1 MAVRCRFLAFLVVGC
16 ATVFLSG
23 GARAVWPLPPYSV
36 YPCNAASDPNACYSC
51 NAFNHD
57 EALQIKQA
65 DRSSRSYTNLP
76 MSPYGICQ
84 GFHDWCIIPPTLG
97 AVSASVGP
105 GSDGA
110 PSVQFTVPYDFPDN
124 YCLVWDTGGPCQASN
139 WPIPNGLEL
148 SSHLT
153 RLLISDGTGILVN
166 VPAVFENGVWKP
178 TLGISCDGK
187 PHTYE
192 VRITNTG
199 GFPECASPTSSATT
213 VTVSAPSPKL
223 CIPPD
228 REFCP
233 LSFGGPVNVGS
244 GDVGYSVP
252 LFTIAQAPLSLS
264 MSLTYHSGTPR
275 HPALVTSPIA
285 AGWTHTFAQTLRPV
299 DAYRVTLY
307 RVAPTGLEE
316 EYEVQ
321 DDGTW
326 KAVVP
331 GERRGTIRQ
340 IGAQYQL
347 TDLDGTVTAF
357 DVATGRWFS
366 TTDRWGN
373 TLTGSYSGNDLNTVR
388 DAEGRQLTL
397 SYVSSQLTQ
406 ITLPDGQTWRLA
418 YPSGQLAQIFDPL
431 HTGSAPWRTLNYG
444 IDSTGALTLL
454 TEVRDE
460 GGFLLEG
467 HTYDTLDRGTSSVSE
482 AGRSSATIE
491 YDTPAV
497 GQRRV
502 TSTIDANTNQVS
514 VFALL
519 YQKGR
524 WLASRIDGNCA
535 SCSGASSDTQ
545 IFTYDGV
552 NDVLTRTDGNGHV
565 TSNQYDSNANV
576 ISKTEA
582 KGTAKERTATY
593 RYDYAPWPRFR
604 TEIHEPSAA
613 KTGAEKVTRMS
624 WNTSGEPETML
635 TVSQSGYLQAAD
647 PSPTTYTSVTT
658 FDPRHRVLSFDGPR
672 TDVADVTTGTYY
684 TDGDATLNRRGRLRQ
699 VTDAMGLVTSYDD
712 YDVFGT
718 ARAVTDPNAVV
729 TLLQTDGRGRVTTT
743 TNKAVPGDA
752 NEAADYNMTSV
763 FDGRDRLTDVILPRG
778 NRIRYRYEDGTNRL
792 VDMVRLDFSGNETE
806 RHHLTLNA
814 IGDSAREEDQ
824 ACASPGP
831 ACSSWVTKRSEAFVY
846 DVHNRLSQLHHPV
859 PAGSA
864 ITYRYDPDGI
874 LLSLQDE
881 NHTAPN
887 TLYAHDA
894 LDRLLSVMQALAS
907 APGGVVV
914 TSYAYDVMDNLVSV
928 TDPNVNV
935 TTYRYDDFRRMQR
948 QTSPVSGVTTHSYD
962 PAGNLT
968 SSTDARGATSTR
980 TYDAANRPLSTT
992 WMLAAAPTETVTYA
1006 YDDATAGS
1014 YGKGRLATMS
1024 DPSGSTSYRYERRG
1038 LLRQESRTI
1047 LGDSYTTAYRYDANG
1062 NRSGLTYPSGRS
1074 LTYGFDFAD
1083 RPQTLGG
1090 VYNSLLST
1098 YVTGVSYLPFGPEQS
1113 LTYGTGIVRTA
1124 SYDPRY
1130 RPAGFAVTNGGST
1143 LAKYEYGLDAVG
1155 NITAIND
1162 TLSPGFSRNFGYDD
1176 LYRLTLANGGQN
1188 LWGPGSYVYD
1198 PLGNRLSAAL
1208 GSKTSTYTYQPT
1220 SGAVT
1225 SRLQSVT
1232 ENGVIRSVQMDAAG
1246 NETAV
1251 GPSSFVY
1258 SARNHLD
1265 QGDGLRYVYDGTG
1278 LRVGQVGISV
1288 GPVLTLQP
1296 KSAPVCP
1303 GASATLTVR
1312 ATGSVTYQWQL
1323 LSGGSWQDIAGATSA
1338 TLSVSPSAVAS
1349 YRTVVSNGSG
1359 STISDV
1365 ATVTPTSLGIEPLSG
1380 GFYGDL
1386 NRSGTVDSTD
1396 VFLLKEV
1403 LAGNAVIGAG
1413 IAASFA
1419 AIDLNGDGR
1428 VDAEDLSLLTK
1439 YVAGGITC
1447 LPQIPA
1453 PLTFSMAGSRLSAQA
1468 KPQPLQAGPNP
1479 TQYFFY
1485 TPEKNLMEETEVKA
1499 GGGAPSP
1506 AADYIWFNGHPVAQ
1520 EKIASQTSRFTF
1532 TDHLGTPFLQTDLTG
1547 TPTWRAEYE
1556 PFGMTFTMRT
1566 GNAFDQRLRF
1576 PGQEYG
1582 EEASER
1588 EYNIFRWYRL
1598 GWGRFTQEDPLVSN
1612 NLWPYAGRWDFLES
1626 YSYANNSPVLHRDP
1640 FGLTPSATMG
1650 SSSPCGLQPRPTGQC
1665 VADCIA
1671 QLRWGRCLLHEADSG
1686 ALAAELAQSL
1696 TTAAGEAACSPENP
1710 LAAGGPLVEAGVKTT
1725 NSTAYGKLTEKIL
1738 NHGIINCI
1746 KIHCGCEKN
1755 NSPSDFFGNCGS
1767 PPNRNISFN

>member
-1 MAVRCRFLAFLVVGC
+1 VIAVRNRLLALLVLGC
-16 ATVFLSG
+16 ATILVPDE
-23 GARAVWPLPPYSV
+23 ARSVWPLPPYNV

-51 NAFNHD
+51 NAFSHD

-105 GSDGA
+105 GSDGT

-153 RLLISDGTGILVN
+153 RLLISDGTGILLN
-166 VPAVFENGVWKP
+166 VPAVFENAVWKP
-178 TLGISCDGK
+178 TLEISCDGK

-213 VTVSAPSPKL
+213 VTVSAPAKL

-233 LSFGGPVNVGS
+233 FSFGGPVNVGS
-244 GDVGYSVP
+244 GDVAYSVP

-275 HPALVTSPIA
+275 HPALMTSPMA
-285 AGWTHTFAQTLRPV
+285 AGWTHTFAETLRPV
-299 DAYRVTLY
+299 DAYRVILY

-316 EYEVQ
+316 DYEVQ

-326 KAVVP
+326 KAVIP

-357 DVATGRWFS
+357 DVATGRWLS

-373 TLTGSYSGNDLNTVR
+373 TLTGSYSGNDLHTIT

-397 SYVSSQLTQ
+397 SYVSGQLTQ
-406 ITLPDGQTWRLA
+406 ITLPDGKTWRLA
-418 YPSGQLAQIFDPL
+418 YPSGQLAEIFDPL
-431 HTGSAPWRTLNYG
+431 HASVPWRTLNYRL
-444 IDSTGALTLL
+444 DSTGALTLL

-467 HTYDTLDRGTSSVSE
+467 HAYDALDRGTSSVSE
-482 AGRSSATIE
+482 AGRSNATIE
-491 YDTPAV
+491 YDTPSV

-502 TSTIDANTNQVS
+502 TSAIDANTSQIS
-514 VFALL
+514 VFTLL
-519 YQKGR
+519 YRKGR

-535 SCSGASSDTQ
+535 TCGGASSDTQ

-552 NDVLTRTDGNGHV
+552 NNALTRTDGNGHV
-565 TSNQYDSNANV
+565 TSYQYDANANLT
-576 ISKTEA
+576 SKTDV

-593 RYDYAPWPRFR
+593 RYEYAPWPTFR
-604 TEIHEPSAA
+604 TETHEPSVA
-613 KTGAEKVTRMS
+613 KAGAEKVTRMT
-624 WNTSGEPETML
+624 WNATGAPETAL
-635 TVSQSGYLQAAD
+635 TVSESGYIQASDSA
-647 PSPTTYTSVTT
+647 PTTYTTTTT
-658 FDPRHRVLSFDGPR
+658 FDSRHRVLSLDGPR
-672 TDVADVTTGTYY
+672 TDVADVTAYAFY
-684 TDGDATLNRRGRLRQ
+684 ADADATLNRRGRLKQ
-699 VTDAMGLVTSYDD
+699 VTDAVGLVTSYDD

-718 ARAVTDPNAVV
+718 ARTVTDPNTVAGVR
-729 TLLQTDGRGRVTTT
+729 QTDGRGRVTTI
-743 TNKAVPGDA
+743 TNKAVSGDA
-752 NEAADYNMTSV
+752 NEAADYTTTNV
-763 FDGRDRLTDVILPRG
+763 FDGRDRLTDVLLPRG
-778 NRIRYRYEDGTNRL
+778 NRVRYRYEDGTNRL
-792 VDMVRLDFSGNETE
+792 VDTVRLDSSGNETE
-806 RHHLTLNA
+806 RHHLTLNV
-814 IGDSAREEDQ
+814 IGDNAQEEDQ
-824 ACASPGP
+824 ACAAP
-831 ACSSWVTKRSEAFVY
+831 APTCASWATKRSESYSY
-846 DVHNRLSQLHHPV
+846 DVHNRLSQLRHPV
-859 PAGSA
+859 PAGSVV
-864 ITYRYDPDGI
+864 TYHYDPDGL
-874 LLSLQDE
+874 LLSVQDE

-887 TLYAHDA
+887 TLYAYDA
-894 LDRLLSVMQALAS
+894 LDRLVSVTQTLAS
-907 APGGVVV
+907 AAGGVVT
-914 TSYAYDVMDNLVSV
+914 TSYAYDLMDDLGSV
-928 TDPNVNV
+928 TDPNGNV
-935 TTYRYDDFRRMQR
+935 TTYRHDDFQRMQQ
-948 QTSPVSGVTTHSYD
+948 QTSPVSGVTRYSYD

-968 SSTDARGATSTR
+968 TSTDARGATTTR
-980 TYDAANRPLSTT
+980 TFDSTNRLLSITSD
-992 WMLAAAPTETVTYA
+992 LAGSATETVTYS

-1024 DPSGSTSYRYERRG
+1024 DPSGSSTYRYERRG
-1038 LLRQESRTI
+1038 SLRQESKTI
-1047 LGDSYTTAYRYDANG
+1047 LGDSYTTTYRYDANG

-1090 VYNSLLST
+1090 RYNSLSST
-1098 YVTGVSYLPFGPEQS
+1098 YVTGTSYLPFGPEQS
-1113 LTYGTGIVRTA
+1113 LMYGSGIVRTA
-1124 SYDPRY
+1124 SYDLRY
-1130 RPAGFAVTNGGST
+1130 RPIGFTVANGGST
-1143 LAKYEYGLDAVG
+1143 LASYQYGLDAVG

-1162 TLSPGFSRNFGYDD
+1162 ILSPGFSRSFGYDD
-1176 LYRLTLANGGQN
+1176 LYRLTMASGGQN
-1188 LWGPGSYVYD
+1188 LWGTGSYVYD
-1198 PLGNRLSAAL
+1198 SLGNRLSAAL
-1208 GSKTSTYTYQPT
+1208 GSKTSTYKYQPAF
-1220 SGAVT
+1220 GAVT

-1232 ENGVIRSVQMDAAG
+1232 ENGVTRSVQMDAAG
-1246 NETAV
+1246 DETAV
-1251 GPSSFVY
+1251 GSSSFVY
-1258 SARNHLD
+1258 SARNYLD

-1296 KSAPVCP
+1296 KSVPVCP
-1303 GASATLTVR
+1303 GASAALTVR

-1323 LSGGSWQDIAGATSA
+1323 LSGGTWQDIAGATGV
-1338 TLSVSPSAVAS
+1338 TLTVSPSSVAS
-1349 YRTVVSNGSG
+1349 YRAVVSNGSG
-1359 STISDV
+1359 STISEV
-1365 ATVTPTSLGIEPLSG
+1365 ATVTPTALGIEPLSG
-1380 GFYGDL
+1380 GLYGDL

-1413 IAASFA
+1413 SITASFA

-1428 VDAEDLSLLTK
+1428 IDAEDLSLLTK

-1447 LPQIPA
+1447 LPQIPP
-1453 PLTFSMAGSRLSAQA
+1453 PLPMLSMAGPRPSSQA
-1468 KPQPLQAGPNP
+1468 KPQPLQAAPNP

-1506 AADYIWFNGHPVAQ
+1506 AMDYLWFNGHPVAQ
-1520 EKIASQTSRFTF
+1520 ENVAVQTSRLTF
-1532 TDHLGTPFLQTDLTG
+1532 TDHMGTPFLQTDLVG
-1547 TPTWRAEYE
+1547 MPTWRAEYE
-1556 PFGMTFTMRT
+1556 PFGSTFAMRA

-1576 PGQEYG
+1576 PGQEYD
-1582 EEASER
+1582 EETTER
-1588 EYNIFRWYRL
+1588 DYNIFRWYRP
-1598 GWGRFTQEDPLVSN
+1598 GWGRYTQKDPLR
-1612 NLWPYAGRWDFLES
+1612 LRPQR
-1626 YSYANNSPVLHRDP
+1626 
-1640 FGLTPSATMG
+1640 FGLLMLPAS
-1650 SSSPCGLQPRPTGQC
+1650 
-1665 VADCIA
+1665 
-1671 QLRWGRCLLHEADSG
+1671 
-1686 ALAAELAQSL
+1686 
-1696 TTAAGEAACSPENP
+1696 NP
-1710 LAAGGPLVEAGVKTT
+1710 LAYARANPLGLVDPRGLQEGTLLPAEPTKDCNFSRYRNCCGEPSILKWCCKKFHDFACNGTKNIACCEAEFKGCVSCRDPEDPEFQLHQARCVLYKLSCTGGGAIADCPK
-1725 NSTAYGKLTEKIL
+1725 
-1738 NHGIINCI
+1738 
-1746 KIHCGCEKN
+1746 
-1755 NSPSDFFGNCGS
+1755 
-1767 PPNRNISFN
+1767 